1 MIYVSK
7 IYLGHRDGTLVR
19 ALAQVSSLGT
29 NVICGM
35 GWVDFV
41 AVSFLAERGFSQG
54 TLVFPSPQN
63 PTFLHPTRSKKVTL
77 NGWRHLKG

>member
-7 IYLGHRDGTLVR
+7 IHLRAQGGTLVR

-35 GWVDFV
+35 GWVEFV
-41 AVSFLAERGFSQG
+41 AGSFLAERGFLQG
-54 TLVFPSPQN
+54 TPGFLSPQN
-63 PTFLHPTRSKKVTL
+63 PTFLSPIRS
-77 NGWRHLKG
+77 LKWP